1 MKIRSRV
8 TRWKVI
14 LFGATLTIVAAVPA
28 IAATRDSAKSEHWGV
43 ITRNTIGSPVADLRN
58 GPYGSFGVTGPT
70 AEPPFGKGSL
80 GIEVANVPGA
90 TEKATFGNEVD
101 FFGDPV
107 LAIADV
113 GFHVFQTGEN
123 VGYGGARNLPN
134 IALEIDPNL
143 TNNPSNYTSMV
154 WVPGPRPVAS
164 VNQWSGY
171 IDATTD
177 GQWYFTG
184 SAGGT
189 TGCNQATFCSFTQAK
204 TALNDGGDPPGIY
217 TLAVGKGRDSMWIG
231 AVDGLR
237 LNDRVYDFESNGVR
251 VKGTDDDD

>member
-1 MKIRSRV
+1 MNARFRV

-14 LFGATLTIVAAVPA
+14 LFGTTLAIVAAVPA
-28 IAATRDSAKSEHWGV
+28 IAATMGSTKSEHWGV
-43 ITRNTIGSPVADLRN
+43 ITRNTIGSPVADLRS

-101 FFGDPV
+101 FFGDSV
-107 LAIADV
+107 LEITDV

-123 VGYGGARNLPN
+123 VGYGGAGNLPN
-134 IALEIDPNL
+134 IAFEIDPNL
-143 TNNPSNYTSMV
+143 TTNPSNYTSMV
-154 WVPGPRPVAS
+154 WVPGPRPAAS
-164 VNQWSGY
+164 VNRWSGY

-184 SAGGT
+184 SAGVT

-204 TALNDGGDPPGIY
+204 TALNDGGDTPVIY
-217 TLAVGKGRDSMWIG
+217 TFAVGKGRDSMWIG

-237 LNDRVYDFESNGVR
+237 LNDRVYDFESDG
-251 VKGTDDDD
+251 VKGKHAD